1 MTNELIALAN
11 GREMGSVIYRNAR
24 LSFIY
29 EESWRQ
35 DGRSYPLSLSMPLAW
50 PSTAIRGSN
59 GFYGVCCPTMT
70 ASSKIGRNDFT
81 SLRGMR
87 FD

>member
-35 DGRSYPLSLSMPLAW
+35 DGRSFPLSLSMPLASAKELKRLNW
-50 PSTAIRGSN
+50 TNPFDEEPS
-59 GFYGVCCPTMT
+59 
-70 ASSKIGRNDFT
+70 RN
-81 SLRGMR
+81 
-87 FD
+87 

>member
-35 DGRSYPLSLSMPLAW
+35 DGRSYLSNC
-50 PSTAIRGSN
+50 GSFFVSAEGYN
-59 GFYGVCCPTMT
+59 
-70 ASSKIGRNDFT
+70 
-81 SLRGMR
+81 
-87 FD
+87 